1 MMNIYGEIVLFKC
14 GYNNKKRTREKTARK
29 QEQKQTRSNSETET
43 RTETETE
50 TYIVLELLLHFEQ
63 VESLF
68 TIPLKTVQAL
78 SRLFIYSSNIC
89 EVSQMVSFSKRLTL
103 RERLLKYKS
112 TI

>member
-78 SRLFIYSSNIC
+78 SSYSLNIC